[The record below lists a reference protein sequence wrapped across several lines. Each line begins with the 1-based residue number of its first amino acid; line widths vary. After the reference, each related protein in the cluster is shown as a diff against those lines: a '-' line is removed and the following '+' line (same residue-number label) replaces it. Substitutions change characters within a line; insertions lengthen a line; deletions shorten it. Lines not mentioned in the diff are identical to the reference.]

1 MKKAIMQST
10 GGHLGLELHEQ
21 SYVKRYAS
29 YTIPILSPVFFIPLV
44 YF

>member
-1 MKKAIMQST
+1 MKWAIIQST
-10 GGHLGLELHEQ
+10 GGNLGLELHEQ

-29 YTIPILSPVFFIPLV
+29 YTIPILSPVLFIPLV